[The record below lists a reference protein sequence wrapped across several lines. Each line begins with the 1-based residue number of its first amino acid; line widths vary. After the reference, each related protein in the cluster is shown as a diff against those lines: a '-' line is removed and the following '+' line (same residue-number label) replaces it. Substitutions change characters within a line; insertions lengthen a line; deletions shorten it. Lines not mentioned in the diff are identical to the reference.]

1 MLPLCAARAQ
11 PDDAVAAGQEWRR
24 ERKLPYRI
32 EVDGGIN
39 FQTIAECARAGA
51 DTFVA
56 GTALFRQHNM
66 RSAVKKMRQIA
77 NAHDPALADL
87 KV

>member
-1 MLPLCAARAQ
+1 M
-11 PDDAVAAGQEWRR
+11 G
-24 ERKLPYRI
+24 RKLYVGNLPYSVTEDELR
-32 EVDGGIN
+32 ELFTRAGAD
-39 FQTIAECARAGA
+39 TKDARAGA

-56 GTALFRQHNM
+56 GTALFRQRNM
-66 RSAVKKMRQIA
+66 RAAVKKMRQIA